1 MRLRIT
7 PTQAAA
13 LFAVTTLTALTAS
26 CGPTTTG
33 TSSGEPGAP
42 TATSPAPPS
51 GAPDPTSSPSSPSTP
66 GKGVPGMPPATPAD
80 DTWSPLIRVDSA
92 EATPATRMVT
102 VHFTLPTPCA
112 PGLRRAEVS
121 ERQDAVVVTLR
132 RMPSGTQKGGICAQ
146 VINRRTV
153 DVHLDAPIGD
163 RPVVDG
169 SSGREV
175 KLGR

>member
-7 PTQAAA
+7 PTHAAA
-13 LFAVTTLTALTAS
+13 LVAVTALTALTAS

-33 TSSGEPGAP
+33 ASSGEPGAP

-51 GAPDPTSSPSSPSTP
+51 GTPSPTSAPSSPSTP
-66 GKGVPGMPPATPAD
+66 GKDVPGMPPATPPD

-92 EATPATRMVT
+92 QATPATRTVT

-153 DVHLDAPIGD
+153 DVQLDAPIGD

-175 KLGR
+175 KVGR